1 MADQRNSIPDP
12 RSSWRE
18 WMSQRENQLNS
29 LFNELMSTEGYG
41 RAMGLVT
48 KILVSMQKSTNE
60 ALEHYFTMLRLPTRS
75 DVIDLAERLS
85 NIESRLLAIETNLRQ
100 LGGSPE
106 KNGAVD
112 PLMKPPRTKKPA
124 AGKGGAS

>member
-1 MADQRNSIPDP
+1 MADQRSSTSDP

-29 LFNELMSTEGYG
+29 LFNELMSTQGYG

-60 ALEHYFTMLRLPTRS
+60 ALEHYFSTLRLPTRS

-100 LGGSPE
+100 LGGSTGN
-106 KNGAVD
+106 NGNVD
-112 PLMKPPRTKKPA
+112 PLVKPPRTKRPPV
-124 AGKGGAS
+124 GKGGAS